1 MTCYAP
7 TSCNFTDCNNV
18 LSLNYIYS
26 FQQVVDNYTSP
37 TYSYPCC
44 GVPPD
49 NADSTCPNAQGANT
63 DTMLTYTVWFQ
74 TFQGCLCHGK
84 YTDSGK
90 ICSGLEDMAFCVGD
104 VCRATN
110 YLNFH
115 CMTVDPSLYT
125 SGYLPL
131 VTDFSRFA
139 TKVSDDQSRQWNV
152 YRFRMDFLTFSV
164 TEASLYDF
172 KKLFI
177 DNVPSY
183 FQATAVN
190 NQNVYQCNLNFYNCL
205 LNYFCCINGVSSNIA
220 TTICQNSNITTSC
233 ADDNYCPNMT
243 GYCNTESTFNT
254 FPCLNYYQNSYNLSG
269 VLGSE
274 STYILQNH
282 CRAYVD
288 SDYNIS
294 SDMPEVC
301 GCFLPD
307 EAYRAYW
314 KSISADNPILEAAF
328 NDKQCETPYCAKTTA
343 LQPEQNHTC
352 KDLNIVTCL
361 QTINVGSAN
370 SSVINASQDCYAS
383 TYENTGSLVTTGT
396 STPSPS
402 PSTSSSTST
411 STSIFSSSTL
421 LLIGGGVVF
430 LVILIFFLV
439 K

>member
-37 TYSYPCC
+37 KYSYPCC
-44 GVPPD
+44 GVPPG

-63 DTMLTYTVWFQ
+63 DTMLTYTIWFE
-74 TFQGCLCHGK
+74 TSQGCLCHSK
-84 YTDSGK
+84 YSDSGK
-90 ICSGLEDMAFCVGD
+90 ICSGLQDMDFCLGD

-125 SGYLPL
+125 SGNLPL

-152 YRFRMDFLTFSV
+152 YRFKMDFLTFPL
-164 TEASLYDF
+164 TEGTLYDF
-172 KKLFI
+172 KKLFL
-177 DNVPSY
+177 DNIPSY
-183 FQATAVN
+183 FLATAVN
-190 NQNVYQCNLNFYNCL
+190 SQFVYQCNLNFYNCL
-205 LNYFCCINGVSSNIA
+205 LNYFCCTNGTSSNIS

-233 ADDNYCPNMT
+233 ADSNYCPNMT

-254 FPCLNYYQNSYNLSG
+254 FPCLNYYQNSYNTSD
-269 VLGSE
+269 VLGTE
-274 STYILQNH
+274 STYILQNQ

-288 SDYNIS
+288 SDNNIS

-314 KSISADNPILEAAF
+314 NSISNNNPILEAAF
-328 NDKQCETPYCAKTTA
+328 NDKQCETPYCANTTA
-343 LQPEQNHTC
+343 LQPELNHTC
-352 KDLNIVTCL
+352 KNLNIVTCL
-361 QTINVGSAN
+361 QEINVGSAN

-383 TYENTGSLVTTGT
+383 TFENTGSLVTTGT

-402 PSTSSSTST
+402 PSTSTST

-430 LVILIFFLV
+430 LVILIFLLV

>member
-26 FQQVVDNYTSP
+26 FQQVISDYSSTINYIGE
-37 TYSYPCC
+37 C
-44 GVPPD
+44 PP
-49 NADSTCPNAQGANT
+49 NPIPDSLCPNKQGSNT
-63 DTMLTYTVWFQ
+63 DTVASVSYGGWSCDGCGCTCKTGCSSYKNHCGGLNLAVW
-74 TFQGCLCHGK
+74 
-84 YTDSGK
+84 
-90 ICSGLEDMAFCVGD
+90 CSNSDIVNP
-104 VCRATN
+104 V
-110 YLNFH
+110 YLN

-125 SGYLPL
+125 SGNLPL

-139 TKVSDDQSRQWNV
+139 TKVSDDQSRKWNV
-152 YRFRMDFLTFSV
+152 YRFKMDFLTFPL
-164 TEASLYDF
+164 TEGTLYDF
-172 KKLFI
+172 KKLFL
-177 DNVPSY
+177 DNIPSY
-183 FQATAVN
+183 FLATAVN
-190 NQNVYQCNLNFYNCL
+190 SQFVYQCNLNFYNCL
-205 LNYFCCINGVSSNIA
+205 LNYFCCTNGTSSNIS

-233 ADDNYCPNMT
+233 ADSNYCPNMT
-243 GYCNTESTFNT
+243 GYCNTASTFNT
-254 FPCLNYYQNSYNLSG
+254 TPCLNYYQNSYNTSD
-269 VLGSE
+269 VLGTE
-274 STYILQNH
+274 ATYILQNQ

-288 SDYNIS
+288 SDNNIS

-314 KSISADNPILEAAF
+314 NSISNNNPILEAAF
-328 NDKQCETPYCAKTTA
+328 NDKQCETPYCGSTTA
-343 LQPEQNHTC
+343 LQPELNHTC
-352 KDLNIVTCL
+352 KNLNIVTCL
-361 QTINVGSAN
+361 QEINVGSAN

-383 TYENTGSLVTTGT
+383 TFENTGSLVTTGT

-402 PSTSSSTST
+402 PSTSTST

-430 LVILIFFLV
+430 LVILIFLLV

>member
-1 MTCYAP
+1 
-7 TSCNFTDCNNV
+7 V
-18 LSLNYIYS
+18 L
-26 FQQVVDNYTSP
+26 DNYTSP
-37 TYSYPCC
+37 KYEYLCLAQ
-44 GVPPD
+44 PPG

-63 DTMLTYTVWFQ
+63 DTILTYTTSFDMSRW
-74 TFQGCLCHGK
+74 CLCGG
-84 YTDSGK
+84 SGGG
-90 ICSGLEDMAFCVGD
+90 SGLCTADMYRTCLTDCGD
-104 VCRATN
+104 GYNNVTN
-110 YLNFH
+110 YLEFH

-152 YRFRMDFLTFSV
+152 YRFRMNFLTFSV
-164 TEASLYDF
+164 TEATLYDF

-205 LNYFCCINGVSSNIA
+205 LNYFCCTNGVSSNIA

-254 FPCLNYYQNSYNLSG
+254 IPCLNYYQNSYNLSG

-274 STYILQNH
+274 PTYILQNQ

-343 LQPEQNHTC
+343 LQPIMNHTC

-361 QTINVGSAN
+361 QEINVGSVN

-383 TYENTGSLVTTGT
+383 TFENTGSLVTTGT

-402 PSTSSSTST
+402 SSPSTTTTST
-411 STSIFSSSTL
+411 SFFTTNTL
-421 LLIGGGVVF
+421 LLSFGLFVF
-430 LVILIFFLV
+430 IIILIFV
-439 K
+439 IK